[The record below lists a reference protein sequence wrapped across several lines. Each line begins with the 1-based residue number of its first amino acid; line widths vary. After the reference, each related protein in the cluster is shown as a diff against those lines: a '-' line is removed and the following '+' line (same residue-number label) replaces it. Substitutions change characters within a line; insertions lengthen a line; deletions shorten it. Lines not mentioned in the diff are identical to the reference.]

1 MKDIDVKLG
10 QFDSDIVLTY
20 TLTMNWSLDLLKST
34 SLLKDEVRFITS
46 ANVNTKNDAAFIEIF
61 KNEILMDS
69 KFGGRQSPLNNTM
82 KMTNNEYREYLSQ
95 LGSSAGKMKNWL
107 NNDIF
112 KNGAQFPYHPDEFI
126 TNI

>member
-20 TLTMNWSLDLLKST
+20 TLTMNWSLDLAKST

-46 ANVNTKNDAAFIEIF
+46 ANVNTKNDIAFIEIF

-69 KFGGRQSPLNNTM
+69 KFGGRQSPLSNTM

>member
-20 TLTMNWSLDLLKST
+20 TLTMNWSLDLAKSK

-46 ANVNTKNDAAFIEIF
+46 ANVNTKNDIAFIEIF

-69 KFGGRQSPLNNTM
+69 KFGGRQSPLSNTM